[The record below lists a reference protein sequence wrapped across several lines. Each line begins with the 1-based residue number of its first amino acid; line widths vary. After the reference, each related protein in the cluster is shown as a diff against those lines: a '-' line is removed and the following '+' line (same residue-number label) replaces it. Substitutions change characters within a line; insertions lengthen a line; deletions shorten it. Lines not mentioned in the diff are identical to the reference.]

1 MPLST
6 LTGYASDDYAGF
18 VQALGVPFRSHE
30 AQRRLLKAG
39 VLAVEALQEGLHDE
53 SADVVTGC
61 LKVLDHHLQ
70 EEAIPALLENMH
82 HPQPQVRAWA
92 LHALAC
98 DRCKEG
104 ACRPGEDEAVPLA
117 IDMLR
122 NDPSPFVRVMA
133 ADMIGPSAIRN
144 ETVVSALLDA
154 VANDAHPN
162 VRKKARWYI
171 PGGPIYKRLAKKSQ
185 QNSKHTR
192 TAEG

>member
-6 LTGYASDDYAGF
+6 LTGYAPDDYAGF
-18 VQALGVPFRSHE
+18 VQALGVPFRNHE

-39 VLAVEALQEGLHDE
+39 VLAVEALQDGLHDE
-53 SADVVTGC
+53 SVDVVTGC

-70 EEAIPALLENMH
+70 EEAVPALLENMQ
-82 HPQPQVRAWA
+82 HPHPRVRAWA

-104 ACRPGEDEAVPLA
+104 ACRPAEDEAVPIA
-117 IDMLR
+117 IEMLK
-122 NDPSPFVRVMA
+122 NDPSHDVRVMA

-144 ETVVSALLDA
+144 EDVVSALLDA
-154 VANDAHPN
+154 VANDVHPN
-162 VRKKARWYI
+162 VRKKAGWYI

-185 QNSKHTR
+185 QNRKKTQN
-192 TAEG
+192 G